1 MRHLPQKECLAFWS
15 FAKREFG
22 IDLIRGSTGHA
33 VRRSPGAG
41 FYCTHTNE
49 FSDRVSAV
57 TGYCQNN
64 SFETEGYEKIFRWA
78 YGLEDPSCG
87 MPLDSAL
94 KSAGAEAWVVPFR

>member
-1 MRHLPQKECLAFWS
+1 MRHLPQKEYLAFLS

-64 SFETEGYEKIFRWA
+64 SFETEGYEKPFLGGLTAWKIPRVACRWT
-78 YGLEDPSCG
+78 L
-87 MPLDSAL
+87 
-94 KSAGAEAWVVPFR
+94 F